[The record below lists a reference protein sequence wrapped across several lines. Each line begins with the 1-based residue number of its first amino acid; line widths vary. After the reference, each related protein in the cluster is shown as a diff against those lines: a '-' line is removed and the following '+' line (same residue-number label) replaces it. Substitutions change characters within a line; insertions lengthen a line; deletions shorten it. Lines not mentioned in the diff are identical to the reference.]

1 MYRTMSG
8 TAGCSTLLY
17 ICPLVYPVI
26 FISFVIH
33 SILFQVLQSC
43 LEGMRKPDP
52 IIYETV
58 LNRLGVEASET
69 VFLDDIGRNLK
80 AAQQLGIKTIKVS
93 LMIPF
98 SSNFNLKLA
107 YITIILS
114 IIITMA

>member
-1 MYRTMSG
+1 MSG

-33 SILFQVLQSC
+33 SILIQVLQSC